1 MGCQVHVLEGKM
13 DKIDARSEQ
22 CTQIG
27 CPKETKCYLL
37 YSTRDKKVFT
47 STNAIFLEHSR
58 ERESNDKVLLE
69 KMNVSVPNSS
79 TSEIRIEPMI
89 NHYFLPT
96 NFMEP
101 ISMGGIYNQHLSL

>member
-13 DKIDARSEQ
+13 DKIDARSEL

-27 CPKETKCYLL
+27 CPKETKYYLF
-37 YSTRDKKVFT
+37 YGTQDKVFT
-47 STNAIFLEHSR
+47 STNAIFLEDSR

>member
-27 CPKETKCYLL
+27 CPKETKYYLF
-37 YSTRDKKVFT
+37 YSTQDKVFT
-47 STNAIFLEHSR
+47 STNAIFLEDSR

-89 NHYFLPT
+89 NDYFLPT